1 MNKDL
6 VINQL
11 ANELST
17 KGMSKKEWELNF
29 EKLYAEVY
37 PMFDSIIRTYMLSR
51 NLTGFTF
58 DMTDYISILGQSL
71 VESVKGYSIHKGD
84 FMGRLRTFANRRFK
98 NVTQYNLA
106 EKRFDK
112 KRQVYSFEELPE
124 SAEFTMED
132 FITIDS
138 DTPKLIGDFIK
149 QDKEGEVIKLLYMYS
164 GAVARRQ
171 ALENYFGG
179 EYNSAAR
186 KRVQRVRER
195 LAKHLSSNG
204 VLI

>member
-11 ANELST
+11 ANDLST
-17 KGMSKKEWELNF
+17 KEMTKRERELYF
-29 EKLYAEVY
+29 EKLYAEVS
-37 PMFDSIIRTYMLSR
+37 PMFDSIIRAYMVSK
-51 NLTGFTF
+51 NLTGFSF
-58 DMTDYISILGQSL
+58 DMSDYISILGQSL
-71 VESVKGYSIHKGD
+71 IESIKGYSMYKGD
-84 FMGRLRTFANRRFK
+84 FMGRLRCFANKRFK

-112 KRQVYSFEELPE
+112 KRQAYSYEELPE
-124 SAEFTMED
+124 SAEFAIED
-132 FITIDS
+132 EITNDS
-138 DTPKLIGDFIK
+138 ETPQLIGEFIK
-149 QDKEGEVIKLLYMYS
+149 QDKEGEVIKLLYMYP
-164 GAVARRQ
+164 GAIARRQ

-195 LAKHLSSNG
+195 LAKYLSLNG
-204 VLI
+204 VSI